1 MSNVINID
9 GKEYPIDNLK
19 NDQKVLIDQITLC
32 QNKINELSAL
42 VRQIDI
48 FQIAKNDYV
57 KKLSTSLQTDE
68 TLKNIEDS
76 QAGMTKSDINA
87 ILMELSVLKNDMYHF
102 RQDMER
108 RVSRLERIVISI
120 TAFYVLSSFGVIFN
134 TIVL

>member
-1 MSNVINID
+1 MTKQSQVVTID

-57 KKLSTSLQTDE
+57 QKLSTSLQTDE

-76 QAGMTKSDINA
+76 EAG
-87 ILMELSVLKNDMYHF
+87 
-102 RQDMER
+102 
-108 RVSRLERIVISI
+108 
-120 TAFYVLSSFGVIFN
+120 
-134 TIVL
+134 

>member
-57 KKLSTSLQTDE
+57 QKLSTSLKTDE

-76 QAGMTKSDINA
+76 QAG
-87 ILMELSVLKNDMYHF
+87 
-102 RQDMER
+102 
-108 RVSRLERIVISI
+108 
-120 TAFYVLSSFGVIFN
+120 
-134 TIVL
+134 

>member
-48 FQIAKNDYV
+48 YQIAKNDYV
-57 KKLSTSLQTDE
+57 QKLSTSLQTDE

-76 QAGMTKSDINA
+76 QA
-87 ILMELSVLKNDMYHF
+87 E
-102 RQDMER
+102 
-108 RVSRLERIVISI
+108 
-120 TAFYVLSSFGVIFN
+120 
-134 TIVL
+134 

>member
-57 KKLSTSLQTDE
+57 QKLSTSLQTDE
-68 TLKNIEDS
+68 TLKNIENS
-76 QAGMTKSDINA
+76 EA
-87 ILMELSVLKNDMYHF
+87 
-102 RQDMER
+102 R
-108 RVSRLERIVISI
+108 
-120 TAFYVLSSFGVIFN
+120 
-134 TIVL
+134 

>member
-9 GKEYPIDNLK
+9 GKEYPIDDLK

-57 KKLSTSLQTDE
+57 QKLSTSLQTDE
-68 TLKNIEDS
+68 TLQNIEDS
-76 QAGMTKSDINA
+76 EAG
-87 ILMELSVLKNDMYHF
+87 
-102 RQDMER
+102 
-108 RVSRLERIVISI
+108 
-120 TAFYVLSSFGVIFN
+120 
-134 TIVL
+134 

>member
-9 GKEYPIDNLK
+9 GKEYPIDDLK
-19 NDQKVLIDQITLC
+19 SDQKVLIDQITLC

-57 KKLSTSLQTDE
+57 QKLSTSLKTDE

-76 QAGMTKSDINA
+76 EAG
-87 ILMELSVLKNDMYHF
+87 
-102 RQDMER
+102 
-108 RVSRLERIVISI
+108 
-120 TAFYVLSSFGVIFN
+120 
-134 TIVL
+134 

>member
-9 GKEYPIDNLK
+9 GKEYPVDDLK
-19 NDQKVLIDQITLC
+19 SDQKVLIDQITLC

-76 QAGMTKSDINA
+76 QAG
-87 ILMELSVLKNDMYHF
+87 
-102 RQDMER
+102 
-108 RVSRLERIVISI
+108 
-120 TAFYVLSSFGVIFN
+120 
-134 TIVL
+134 

>member
-48 FQIAKNDYV
+48 YQIAKKDYV
-57 KKLSTSLQTDE
+57 EKLSTSLQTDE

-76 QAGMTKSDINA
+76 QAG
-87 ILMELSVLKNDMYHF
+87 
-102 RQDMER
+102 
-108 RVSRLERIVISI
+108 
-120 TAFYVLSSFGVIFN
+120 
-134 TIVL
+134 

>member
-19 NDQKVLIDQITLC
+19 NEQKVLIDQITLC

-76 QAGMTKSDINA
+76 QAG
-87 ILMELSVLKNDMYHF
+87 
-102 RQDMER
+102 
-108 RVSRLERIVISI
+108 
-120 TAFYVLSSFGVIFN
+120 
-134 TIVL
+134 

>member
-57 KKLSTSLQTDE
+57 EKLSTSLKTDE

-76 QAGMTKSDINA
+76 QAG
-87 ILMELSVLKNDMYHF
+87 
-102 RQDMER
+102 
-108 RVSRLERIVISI
+108 
-120 TAFYVLSSFGVIFN
+120 
-134 TIVL
+134 

>member
-32 QNKINELSAL
+32 QNKINEISAL

-48 FQIAKNDYV
+48 YQIAKNDYV
-57 KKLSTSLQTDE
+57 QKLSTSLQTDE

-76 QAGMTKSDINA
+76 EVG
-87 ILMELSVLKNDMYHF
+87 
-102 RQDMER
+102 
-108 RVSRLERIVISI
+108 
-120 TAFYVLSSFGVIFN
+120 
-134 TIVL
+134 

>member
-1 MSNVINID
+1 MNEKSQVVTID

-57 KKLSTSLQTDE
+57 QKLSTSLQTDE
-68 TLKNIEDS
+68 TLQNIEDS
-76 QAGMTKSDINA
+76 EAG
-87 ILMELSVLKNDMYHF
+87 
-102 RQDMER
+102 
-108 RVSRLERIVISI
+108 
-120 TAFYVLSSFGVIFN
+120 
-134 TIVL
+134 

>member
-9 GKEYPIDNLK
+9 GKEYPIDDLK

-57 KKLSTSLQTDE
+57 QKLSTSLQTDE

-76 QAGMTKSDINA
+76 QAG
-87 ILMELSVLKNDMYHF
+87 
-102 RQDMER
+102 
-108 RVSRLERIVISI
+108 
-120 TAFYVLSSFGVIFN
+120 
-134 TIVL
+134 

>member
-19 NDQKVLIDQITLC
+19 NEQKVLIDQITLC

-57 KKLSTSLQTDE
+57 EKLSASLKSDE
-68 TLKNIEDS
+68 NKEDS
-76 QAGMTKSDINA
+76 EAG
-87 ILMELSVLKNDMYHF
+87 
-102 RQDMER
+102 
-108 RVSRLERIVISI
+108 
-120 TAFYVLSSFGVIFN
+120 
-134 TIVL
+134 

>member
-57 KKLSTSLQTDE
+57 EKLSASLKIDE
-68 TLKNIEDS
+68 NIEDS
-76 QAGMTKSDINA
+76 QAG
-87 ILMELSVLKNDMYHF
+87 
-102 RQDMER
+102 
-108 RVSRLERIVISI
+108 
-120 TAFYVLSSFGVIFN
+120 
-134 TIVL
+134 